1 MQKGQW
7 TEDKT
12 CIKLS
17 PGRLCAQMEIH
28 KRSLPPSAFIIYSSN
43 TRQAFLGRGSMTPWS
58 LGTGGTCDSFSLNI
72 IILGKTAMLHLA
84 HFCSWGCANQACNYW
99 IQLYLVH
106 STVWGC
112 AKFKHAAYSIY
123 LSAPNILLVISLHGW
138 HALVCGISCLWIQHI
153 WSPIVAGMEALKADK
168 TNLWPTYISILIKMN
183 CCHGS
188 GLM

>member
-58 LGTGGTCDSFSLNI
+58 LGTGGTCDSFSLSINI
-72 IILGKTAMLHLA
+72 LEK
-84 HFCSWGCANQACNYW
+84 
-99 IQLYLVH
+99 QLYCILPTSAAEAVPIR
-106 STVWGC
+106 STITGHNYIWSLLWSGTV
-112 AKFKHAAYSIY
+112 
-123 LSAPNILLVISLHGW
+123 PNSNTQL
-138 HALVCGISCLWIQHI
+138 IQHTCQ
-153 WSPIVAGMEALKADK
+153 L
-168 TNLWPTYISILIKMN
+168 PTTF
-183 CCHGS
+183 
-188 GLM
+188 GLLSLANFT